1 MRLLKRP
8 EVEHKTGL
16 SRASIY
22 DRMDRGIFPRQVKV
36 GPKCVGWVETEID
49 QWIADRIA
57 ERDAKLGEAA

>member
-22 DRMDRGIFPRQVKV
+22 DRMDRDIFPRQVKV